1 MCLQRGRR
9 SFLDTNS
16 LFSHVGDAER
26 SGQVCVLLLISLASF
41 SRRRSLIQRDKT
53 VISCSGA
60 RPPLAACR
68 TSCSE
73 MFPLSASVRLRV
85 PVFAL

>member
-1 MCLQRGRR
+1 MCGCRGAGG
-9 SFLDTNS
+9 SVLDSDS

-26 SGQVCVLLLISLASF
+26 SGQVCLLLISLASF
-41 SRRRSLIQRDKT
+41 SRRRSLIQRDKN

-60 RPPLAACR
+60 SPPLAACR